1 MIDGCM
7 SIADRKIEASMADMM
22 RKTTSDE
29 ISLAAN
35 GIITSRGTLVMINC

>member
-7 SIADRKIEASMADMM
+7 SIADWKIEASVADMM
-22 RKTTSDE
+22 SKTTSDE

-35 GIITSRGTLVMINC
+35 GIITSRGTPVMVNC